1 MCNLNYSVSKKQ
13 PKKLNKRRKFNKKK
27 NNNNNNSIKL
37 KKKVIKLNK
46 FYPRKLNIMYGI
58 IIIIISYFL
67 KVLLCPRLN
76 WVNY

>member
-1 MCNLNYSVSKKQ
+1 MKEKY
-13 PKKLNKRRKFNKKK
+13 
-27 NNNNNNSIKL
+27 
-37 KKKVIKLNK
+37 KLNK
-46 FYPRKLNIMYGI
+46 FYPRKLNIMYG

>member
-1 MCNLNYSVSKKQ
+1 MKE
-13 PKKLNKRRKFNKKK
+13 K
-27 NNNNNNSIKL
+27 N
-37 KKKVIKLNK
+37 KLNK
-46 FYPRKLNIMYGI
+46 FYPRKLNILFG